1 MAPSALSAS
10 AQGASFLI
18 LLQVSSRALTF
29 IVNQILL
36 RYLSP
41 QILGAATQLE
51 LFSISTLYFSR
62 ESIRVALQ
70 RQQPSSP
77 SSIQESGSPTKP
89 KTEKRK
95 EDTADTS
102 RQDNT
107 SLQQAINLTYIA
119 IALGIP
125 LTILF
130 QRLYL
135 RGADPAVLSIPFT
148 RKSLN
153 VYALATILELL
164 HEPFFATASHQLSY
178 AVRTASEMQ
187 ATLLRCLVTCA
198 IAIYSHHHGQDVG
211 VLPFAVGQLTYAIAL
226 LLGYAA
232 RLYGLYVRTGTSS
245 FFRQPDDGGEHVP
258 VTLVKLAGVLYAQSL
273 FKQLLTSGDSYLVAA
288 LTSLESQGAY
298 ALASNYGGL
307 LARVLFQP
315 IEEASRTFFARTM
328 PAVQLSSETQAR
340 GQEKVKH
347 VERYLYTLLR
357 LYAILSIALV
367 CVVAPLTRPG
377 LYIVAGKTWAKTDAP
392 RVLAVYCYYIPFM
405 AFNGLLEA
413 FVSAVASPS
422 DLRRQ
427 SYFMLGSS
435 CVFALLGFA
444 ILGVYGAGAQGL
456 VIVNILVMEFRI
468 IYSWLFI
475 TQHLGPWKGGLEVSK
490 CLPDLRSITS
500 AVAMRAVLSKIV
512 PFEGVNTSDLVI
524 MGGLVG
530 IWGICVLL
538 FERIFLHESW
548 SMFRSASNVE
558 EKGPTVK
565 KEN

>member
-1 MAPSALSAS
+1 MAPSVFSAS

-77 SSIQESGSPTKP
+77 STIQETGNTTRP
-89 KTEKRK
+89 KTKKRK
-95 EDTADTS
+95 EDTTDTS
-102 RQDNT
+102 RKDST
-107 SLQQAINLTYIA
+107 SLQQAVNLTYIA

-125 LTILF
+125 LTVLF

-135 RGADPAVLSIPFT
+135 RGADSAVLSIPFA

-153 VYALATILELL
+153 LYALATILELL
-164 HEPFFATASHQLSY
+164 HEPFFATALHQLSY
-178 AVRTASEMQ
+178 GVRTAAEMQ
-187 ATLLRCLVTCA
+187 ATLLRCLATCA
-198 IAIYSHHHGQDVG
+198 LAIYSYHRGLNVG
-211 VLPFAVGQLTYAIAL
+211 VLPFAVGQLVYAIAL
-226 LLGYAA
+226 LLGYTA

-245 FFRQPDDGGEHVP
+245 FFRQPDDGEEYVP
-258 VTLVKLAGVLYAQSL
+258 VALVKLAGVLYAQSL

-315 IEEASRTFFARTM
+315 IEEASRTFFARVM
-328 PAVQLSSETQAR
+328 PAQPPAR
-340 GQEKVKH
+340 THGTGQEEVRH
-347 VERYLYTLLR
+347 VERYLHTLLR
-357 LYAILSIALV
+357 LYAILSLALV

-444 ILGVYGAGAQGL
+444 ILGIYGAGAQGL

-468 IYSWLFI
+468 IYSWLVI
-475 TQHLGPWKGGLEVSK
+475 AQHLSPWKGGLEVPK
-490 CLPDLRSITS
+490 CLPDLRSFTS

-512 PFEGVNTSDLVI
+512 PSEGVNMSDLIV
-524 MGGLVG
+524 MGGLIG
-530 IWGICVLL
+530 IWGICILL
-538 FERIFLHESW
+538 FERSFLEESW
-548 SMFRSASNVE
+548 SMFRSAAHV
-558 EKGPTVK
+558 KGKETNIK
-565 KEN
+565 KEI